1 MTVRF
6 VRIASLLAVAA
17 FAATAHASSAGVGGP
32 TGLHG
37 FLLRSDEAPADSF
50 QRTPSFAWNPV
61 PGAVK
66 YEFQLATSST
76 FRDNGIVYDNAQ
88 LLTPV
93 EAPALTLP
101 WISGS
106 PHSLYARVRAVLAS
120 GTSPWSAPYGFDMTP
135 PPPPT
140 PVSSYPGVLRW
151 TPVEGATGY
160 QVWLIDVGKFE
171 LVRTNVLDERDFY
184 TFHQSQKWVGTVRW
198 RIRAVRGDVFNYRIN
213 GIPVA
218 QTGAWSPIYSST
230 NPAMSSGPIKLIGTL
245 SDVFS
250 DGSAKAPA
258 QRLMPAF
265 LWSGNQTGSGKPAEL
280 FRVYVFTDKQCLN
293 PVYTSAVVGSPSY
306 APRPFG
312 PLQTPQS
319 ATGILAARASYLPD
333 GTESGNVMYDGTL
346 VTPNEQAPAA
356 TATTTIPGE
365 VPNAAGTTPPPGST
379 PSAGGAGATGSAGAG
394 TIAVGGKLG
403 APVSLWDTNW
413 PESGYYWT
421 VIPVEAAVQGAASTT
436 VVAPGASKGSAV
448 IPVSDSAPFRVGMT
462 ITIGFPPTTDT
473 GTITAVGGGTITV
486 STNLGA
492 GHAPGEPV
500 VSVSSSVLYQDLE
513 LPQDV
518 CAANPARVQRFG
530 IESEPSLTTAQA
542 PFATGLSSTGRL
554 TSAVNTSQFYGQPLV
569 AWTPALGAGIY
580 QVQWSAKKYPFVA
593 QDDPRTKAKGLLTFS
608 TSTVLPLGTGTWW
621 YRVRGFDFNL
631 PTGVQQMG
639 WSDPQQLVVAKPKF
653 KIAPSPGSK
662 RKFKLVP

>member
-6 VRIASLLAVAA
+6 LRIASLLAVAA
-17 FAATAHASSAGVGGP
+17 FAATAHASSAAVAGP

-37 FLLRSDEAPADSF
+37 FLLRADEATSTTF

-61 PGAVK
+61 PGAVR
-66 YEFQLATSST
+66 YQFQLATSST
-76 FRDNGIVYDNAQ
+76 FRDNGVLYDNAQ

-101 WISGS
+101 WITGS
-106 PHSLYARVRAVLAS
+106 PHSLYARARAILAS
-120 GTSPWSAPYGFDMTP
+120 GTSPWSAPYGFDMAP

-140 PVSSYPGVLRW
+140 PISSYPGVLRW

-171 LVRTNVLDERDFY
+171 LVRTNVLDEREFY
-184 TFHQSQKWVGTVRW
+184 TFHPTLKWAGTVRW
-198 RIRAVRGDVFNYRIN
+198 RIRAIRGDVFNYRVN

-218 QTGAWSPIYSST
+218 PTGAWSPVYSST
-230 NPAMSSGPIKLIGTL
+230 NPAMSTGPITLTGTL
-245 SDVFS
+245 SDVFA

-258 QRLMPAF
+258 QRQMPAF
-265 LWSGNQTGSGKPAEL
+265 LWTGNQTTSGTPAEL

-319 ATGILAARASYLPD
+319 AAAIQGARASYLPD
-333 GTESGNVMYDGTL
+333 GTESGNVMYDGTT
-346 VTPNEQAPAA
+346 VVPTEQTAA
-356 TATTTIPGE
+356 ASATTTIPGD
-365 VPNAAGTTPPPGST
+365 VPSAPGTTPPPSST
-379 PSAGGAGATGSAGAG
+379 PSTGGTVAGGGGGAITVA
-394 TIAVGGKLG
+394 GKLG

-421 VIPVEAAVQGAASTT
+421 VIPVSATVLGAASTN
-436 VVAPGASKGSAV
+436 VVAPGATKGSAV
-448 IPVSDSAPFRVGMT
+448 IPVLDSSNFRVGMT
-462 ITIGFPPTTDT
+462 IMIGSGPSADT
-473 GTITAVGGGTITV
+473 GTITVIGGGTITV
-486 STNLGA
+486 AANLANSHVSGD
-492 GHAPGEPV
+492 PMVSISSFV
-500 VSVSSSVLYQDLE
+500 VYQDLE

-518 CAANPARVQRFG
+518 CADIKHPERVQRFG

-554 TSAVNTSQFYGQPLV
+554 VSAVNTSQFYGQPLV
-569 AWTPALGAGIY
+569 AWTPALGAQIY
-580 QVQWSAKKYPFVA
+580 QLQWSKKKYPFVA
-593 QDDPRTKAKGLLTFS
+593 QDDPATKAKGLLTFS
-608 TSTVLPLGTGTWW
+608 TSAVLPLGPGTWW

-631 PTGVQQMG
+631 PSGAQQMG
-639 WSDPQQLVVAKPKF
+639 WSDPEQLVISRPKFKIASSGAKPKF
-653 KIAPSPGSK
+653 K
-662 RKFKLVP
+662 LVP